1 MHRDNTHLLID
12 TSLRD
17 GLGDLDLTS
26 GKEGF
31 VSASGF
37 SQAGA
42 VPCWEGLAVG
52 LATASVVFV
61 VGRIKKMSDC
71 NQSKD

>member
-1 MHRDNTHLLID
+1 M
-12 TSLRD
+12 
-17 GLGDLDLTS
+17 
-26 GKEGF
+26 
-31 VSASGF
+31 SASGF

-61 VGRIKKMSDC
+61 VGRIKKCQTAINLRISGQNNAC
-71 NQSKD
+71 S

>member
-42 VPCWEGLAVG
+42 VPCWEGLA
-52 LATASVVFV
+52 TASVVFV